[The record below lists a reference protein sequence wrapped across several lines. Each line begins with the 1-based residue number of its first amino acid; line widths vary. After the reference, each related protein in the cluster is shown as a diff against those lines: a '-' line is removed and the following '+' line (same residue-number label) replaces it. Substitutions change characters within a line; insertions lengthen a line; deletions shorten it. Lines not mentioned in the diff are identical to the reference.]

1 MPLFFG
7 GGRMYQINGK
17 TWYIR
22 LVRSDSPMLMRS
34 NGSYT
39 VGMCDRTTQIIYISN
54 LLQGKFLRKVLLH
67 EITHSAM
74 FSYGI
79 DMSVEQEEMFCDLLA
94 TYGDEIIGI
103 VDNMFR
109 TLSEVA

>member
-1 MPLFFG
+1 MPLFKRG
-7 GGRMYQINGK
+7 GTMYQINGK

-22 LVRSDSPMLMRS
+22 LVQSNSPMLMRS
-34 NGSYT
+34 DGSYT
-39 VGMCDRTTQIIYISN
+39 VGMCDRETQTIYISN
-54 LLQGKFLRKVLLH
+54 LLKGKFLRKVLIH
-67 EITHSAM
+67 EICHSAM

-103 VDNMFR
+103 VDSMFK

>member
-1 MPLFFG
+1 
-7 GGRMYQINGK
+7 MYQINNK
-17 TWYIR
+17 TWNIR
-22 LVRSDSPMLMRS
+22 LVQSDSPMLMRS
-34 NGSYT
+34 NGSFT
-39 VGMCDRTTQIIYISN
+39 VGMCDRTTQTIYISD

-74 FSYGI
+74 CSYGI

-103 VDNMFR
+103 VDSMFR
-109 TLSEVA
+109 LLSEVA